1 MLHTDGTLAS
11 GKGAALELL
20 GRGEL
25 PQGIV
30 CGSNLL
36 AYAFSVGYA
45 SCWLSLPVGWA
56 LGIAITYPRYFG
68 KKWMSKRVVRDPVR
82 VVEAGEEE
90 EELLL

>member
-1 MLHTDGTLAS
+1 MPTSGLLQGAGDAIWASVTSLAT
-11 GKGAALELL
+11 LL
-20 GRGEL
+20 GPRRRLL
-25 PQGIV
+25 PAGL
-30 CGSNLL
+30 C
-36 AYAFSVGYA
+36 FSVGYA